1 MNDSIDITIIGC
13 GVSGL
18 TCGIRLLE
26 EGYSVTIVADKLPPD
41 ITSNVAAAYW
51 YPYKVS
57 PKDKVLKWA
66 EYSYNKFFELN
77 QVRGTGVSITELVKL
92 FDHKEEDPFWRNAI
106 HKFRRATRDELPHGY
121 IDAYI
126 SEIPIIETPIY
137 MKYLVNRL
145 GELGGRINKL
155 QHKLSS
161 VDELCSANGVVINCT
176 GLGSYDLCH
185 DERMFPI
192 RGQLVRTTNPGLK
205 RIFSDEEGPL
215 GLCYIVPRSTD
226 CILGGTAQENNWD
239 LDVDEETASEILRKC
254 RELEPKLDNVEIL
267 EHKVGLRP
275 GRDEVRLET
284 EILNGNCLVIHN
296 YGHGGAGFTLSWGCA
311 EDVLQIV
318 KSL

>member
-1 MNDSIDITIIGC
+1 MSKNVTIIGC

-26 EGYSVTIVADKLPPD
+26 EGYTVTIVADKLPPD

-66 EYSYNKFFELN
+66 AYSYKKFFELSE
-77 QVRGTGVSITELVKL
+77 VPGTGVAITELVKL
-92 FDHKEEDPFWRNAI
+92 FDHKVEDPFWRNAI
-106 HKFRRATRDELPHGY
+106 HKFRRTAPDELPPGY
-121 IDAYI
+121 TDAYI

-137 MKYLVNRL
+137 MKYLVNRVE
-145 GELGGRINKL
+145 ELGGEI
-155 QHKLSS
+155 QKLSTRLNS
-161 VDELCSANGVVINCT
+161 INEISSSDVITINCT
-176 GLGSYDLCH
+176 GLGSYDLCG
-185 DERMFPI
+185 DEKMFPI

-205 RIFSDEEGPL
+205 RILSDEEGPL
-215 GLCYIVPRSTD
+215 GLCYTVPRSTD

-239 LDVDEETASEILRKC
+239 LDVDQDTADEIVRKC
-254 RELEPKLDNVEIL
+254 RKLEPMLKDAEIL

-275 GRDEVRLET
+275 GRDEVRLEKET
-284 EILNGNCLVIHN
+284 TSDNCVVIHN

-311 EDVLQIV
+311 EDVLEIV